1 MAPIRQG
8 HSCRQGQG
16 RSVVLPHLP
25 RSALLSAAKVRSEH
39 AAASL
44 SLSAAILTALAFSLS
59 LTLSHSRSRSLC
71 RSKACL
77 CGPCETHG
85 WQNFEDLDTLIKS
98 LTLGATTERG
108 FLSRAHAL
116 RDFIKHD
123 YRRMCVNSSGLN
135 PSTPRSAWLCIPFAL
150 STLTDGAFSCAC
162 EHEHTMGPS
171 ECDEIVHFIDD
182 LSLLLEAKRRSAM
195 VTAAASAAAVTAG
208 VGDAAALAATAAVN
222 ADLVAE
228 LNERAEELQA
238 CARHL
243 DLYVRHMLRKALSH
257 TITPSLLDALKGRP
271 TGMHMIVDYKQKVL
285 PTGHRETQ
293 TAAFGKKGK
302 SLHGATCLR
311 WDAMR
316 SDFRVL
322 NVRVVCD
329 DSNQTWFH
337 TLAALRTTL
346 DKMMDTWPDIT
357 ESTLQSDGAGN
368 YDCTAFMDTVKDTF
382 KAAGVKLTRQV
393 ISEVGDGKNLVD
405 QSFQTAQQDMDAA
418 RDGGMDLLDAHGI
431 LDALETG
438 KALGTIN
445 VGMDLGTRALEPK
458 KGPSPLKG
466 IDSLYD
472 REYEYDASGAFTG
485 VRVRQ
490 FFQMGAGRLVSKA
503 ELRRLWNAE
512 FDASAVKP
520 SLVLPSG
527 GVRTAED
534 KVKRSQLHN
543 LEHFQAKRAKANKRD
558 QRWLMASFEALAAE
572 AQRVSESTTHQ
583 CQFVDRGCRHR
594 SFLTPR
600 WATKHSTCCA
610 FHPDKA
616 VDAEAT
622 STHVRVRVGGPVR
635 LSLTGSGHVGQHSG
649 GHVAASI
656 SLISHGAHAVARVT
670 LSTRRPLVGPA
681 YGLQAHRAV
690 HELSTVQ
697 AKADAVAT
705 RPKDV
710 HARLSVQ
717 SVDDGTCRVELALNC
732 CRPPP
737 EMRVR
742 GWAIRPPPSTERYT
756 AEQRSYLA
764 ELYAWPEGRL
774 NEEQAFQKFKA
785 RFAANDGPYARSLR
799 LDRAQIKAW
808 FSSEKQRQKK
818 AGARAA
824 LAAALPDGEGEGGD
838 GAGAS
843 AAKQK
848 PPSVAR
854 MRAEMET
861 LGYPAEAKAS
871 KGAKAVLAALVC
883 ARAAPRAAAPAGART
898 APAAAPARARRTVVE
913 SSSEEEESAAEES
926 EEEDDTW
933 DVEDVL
939 DMRGVEPRREF
950 LIRWA
955 GYPPEANSWEPERNL
970 LPSTLREYLESISQD
985 DEADAEDEE
994 GAEEEH
1000 VAAPAGQKRKQP
1012 AAPKQPPAAQKQP
1025 RTAPKQP
1032 PAAPKQPPAAPKQP
1046 PAAPKQPR
1054 AKRPAAAPAPAAP
1067 RPPPRE
1073 RIVAPPAPK
1082 RARDAEP
1089 AARPTRAKK

>member
-1 MAPIRQG
+1 MY
-8 HSCRQGQG
+8 
-16 RSVVLPHLP
+16 
-25 RSALLSAAKVRSEH
+25 
-39 AAASL
+39 SL
-44 SLSAAILTALAFSLS
+44 FFL
-59 LTLSHSRSRSLC
+59 SLC
-71 RSKACL
+71 RSKSCL

-123 YRRMCVNSSGLN
+123 YRRMCVNSSGLD

-171 ECDEIVHFIDD
+171 ECDEIVYLIDD
-182 LSLLLEAKRRSAM
+182 LSLLLEARRRGAM
-195 VTAAASAAAVTAG
+195 AMAAASAAAVAAG
-208 VGDAAALAATAAVN
+208 VGDAAALAATEAVD

-271 TGMHMIVDYKQKVL
+271 TGMHVIVDYKQKVL
-285 PTGHRETQ
+285 PTGYRETQ

-311 WDAMR
+311 WDATCG
-316 SDFRVL
+316 DFRVL

-337 TLAALRTTL
+337 TLAALRSTL
-346 DKMMDTWPDIT
+346 DKVIDTWPDIA
-357 ESTLQSDGAGN
+357 ESTLQSDGASN

-382 KAAGVKLTRQV
+382 KVAGVRLTRHV
-393 ISEVGDGKNLVD
+393 ITEVGDGKNLVD

-418 RDGGMDLLDAHGI
+418 RNGGMDLLDAPSI

-445 VGMDLGTRALEPK
+445 IGMDLGTRALEPK

-490 FFQMGAGRLVSKA
+490 FFQMGPGRLVSKA
-503 ELRRLWNAE
+503 ELRGLWKAE
-512 FDASAVKP
+512 FDASAVNP
-520 SLVLPSG
+520 SLVLPTG
-527 GVRTAED
+527 GARTAED
-534 KVKRSQLHN
+534 KVKRSQPHN
-543 LEHFQAKRAKANKRD
+543 LEHLQAKRAKANNRE
-558 QRWLMASFEALAAE
+558 QRRLMAGFEALAAE
-572 AQRVSESTTHQ
+572 AQRMSESKTHQ
-583 CQFVDRGCRHR
+583 CQFIDRGCRHR
-594 SFLTPR
+594 SFLTPP
-600 WATKHSTCCA
+600 WAAKHSACCA
-610 FHPDKA
+610 FRVLRIVGA
-616 VDAEAT
+616 DAEFA
-622 STHVRVRVGGPVR
+622 STRVRVRVGGPVR
-635 LSLTGSGHVGQHSG
+635 LSLTGSGHVGQHG
-649 GHVAASI
+649 GGRVAASI
-656 SLISHGAHAVARVT
+656 SLIGHGALAVARVT

-710 HARLSVQ
+710 HARLSVR
-717 SVDDGTCRVELALNC
+717 SVDDGTCRVKLALNC
-732 CRPPP
+732 RRPPP

-774 NEEQAFQKFKA
+774 NEDQAFKKFKA
-785 RFAANDGPYARSLR
+785 RFAANDGPYKRSLR

-808 FSSEKQRQKK
+808 FSSEKQRQLK
-818 AGARAA
+818 AGARAG
-824 LAAALPDGEGEGGD
+824 LAAALPDGEGEGEDGD
-838 GAGAS
+838 GAGAG
-843 AAKQK
+843 KQK

-854 MRAEMET
+854 MRTEMET
-861 LGYPAEAKAS
+861 LGHAAEAKAA
-871 KGAKAVLAALVC
+871 KGAKAVLAALVL
-883 ARAAPRAAAPAGART
+883 ARAAPRTAAPAAARA
-898 APAAAPARARRTVVE
+898 APAAAPARARRAIAD

-926 EEEDDTW
+926 EEESEDDDDTW

-939 DMRGVEPRREF
+939 DMRGVEPQREF

-994 GAEEEH
+994 DAEEEH
-1000 VAAPAGQKRKQP
+1000 AATPAGQKRKQP
-1012 AAPKQPPAAQKQP
+1012 AAPKQPPAARKQP
-1025 RTAPKQP
+1025 RTA
-1032 PAAPKQPPAAPKQP
+1032 AKQPPAAPKQP

-1054 AKRPAAAPAPAAP
+1054 AKRPAPAPLPAPPAPPAP

-1073 RIVAPPAPK
+1073 RVVAPPAPK
-1082 RARDAEP
+1082 RARDA
-1089 AARPTRAKK
+1089 KK